1 LFSGVVSSTTA
12 FFVVVVGGSAV
23 ASQRWLFVFGDVLVL
38 RFADWI
44 PDLLRFAGLRVSSL
58 SPMRRGCCLISV
70 SVVVFDFGLLVLSLS
85 SLFGTRLFGSKGSLT
100 FAAFFSQGVVG
111 T

>member
-44 PDLLRFAGLRVSSL
+44 PDLLRFAGLILKFQV
-58 SPMRRGCCLISV
+58 CLQC
-70 SVVVFDFGLLVLSLS
+70 DQ
-85 SLFGTRLFGSKGSLT
+85 T
-100 FAAFFSQGVVG
+100 AAYYDPF
-111 T
+111 